1 MLGDVHAIF
10 DARRYYEHRVRR
22 VGIFFLQNKT
32 LKSIVVD
39 FALLLK
45 IRFEEEDRNLAY
57 VHVSVNATNINCLLL
72 NGKILKRRRSIKHSI
87 IFQHYQTKHP
97 IPKPTKL

>member
-1 MLGDVHAIF
+1 MLGDVRAIIF

-22 VGIFFLQNKT
+22 VGIFLLQNKT

-57 VHVSVNATNINCLLL
+57 VHVHVNPTNIVYFEWPNFLAK
-72 NGKILKRRRSIKHSI
+72 KI
-87 IFQHYQTKHP
+87 
-97 IPKPTKL
+97 